1 MHPHSV
7 LVTVTGHDRP
17 GVTSALFAALAAH
30 DVEVLDVEQVV
41 ISDRLVLGVVL
52 SLHGDPAPLRRAVTH
67 AAEALGT
74 EVDVTITEDPD
85 HIASVMPVRHHVLVL
100 GRPLRAG
107 AVGEMARRIADLGGN
122 IHSIARLTHRP
133 VTALEL
139 VVSGVDAARLGAGL
153 VAGAAA
159 AGVDVAVERAG
170 LQRRAKRLLLMDL
183 DTVLTGPDP
192 FAALADHI
200 GRGAESR
207 RLLAQGEADGSSTA
221 DVVRAR
227 VALLAGAPVSSLDV
241 LQGRMQWTHGSRA
254 LLGAAR
260 RAGHR
265 TGVVTGGVAQVA
277 ERLVDGLQLDF
288 LAANR
293 LETADGRLTGRIL
306 GELVGGGGRGRALV
320 RFAESY
326 SVPLAQSV
334 AVGCG
339 AEAAELLRLAGLG
352 VVLDAAR
359 PSAEEPERSAHLDA
373 LQFVLGLR
381 TDDPEELVRS
391 EGPLAAARRGP
402 LTRPARRR
410 AGRGA
415 AQPRRRP
422 GSRLQGDAGGR
433 ACAVQDRVLRRS
445 PRPPRRSGP
454 AVRRSRSL
462 PGARPARSRPRSGR
476 W

>member
-52 SLHGDPAPLRRAVTH
+52 ALHGDPAPLRRAVTH

-74 EVDVTITEDPD
+74 EVHVSITEDPD
-85 HIASVMPVRHHVLVL
+85 EIVTHVPLRHHVLVL

-107 AVGEMARRIADLGGN
+107 AVGELARRIADLGGN

-139 VVSGVDAARLGAGL
+139 VVSGVDPRRLGAGL

-170 LQRRAKRLLLMDL
+170 LQRRAKRLLLVDL
-183 DTVLTGPDP
+183 DTMVVGPEP
-192 FAALADHI
+192 FAALADEV
-200 GRGAESR
+200 GRGEESR
-207 RLLAQGEADGSSTA
+207 RLLEEAGGRPSA
-221 DVVRAR
+221 EVVRAR
-227 VALLAGAPVSSLDV
+227 AALLAGIPVTCLET
-241 LQGRMQWTHGSRA
+241 LQGRTQWTHGARA
-254 LLGAAR
+254 LIGAAR

-265 TGVVTGGVAQVA
+265 AGVVTDGIAQVA
-277 ERLVDGLQLDF
+277 ERLVDGLSLDF

-293 LETADGRLTGRIL
+293 LETADGRLTGRIV
-306 GELVGGGGRGRALV
+306 GEVAEGGGQGRALV

-326 SVPLAQSV
+326 GVPLAQTV

-339 AEAAELLRLAGLG
+339 ADAADMLRLAGLG
-352 VVLDAAR
+352 VVVDAAR
-359 PSAEEPERSAHLDA
+359 PAEGQPARSAHLDA

-381 TDDPEELVRS
+381 TDDPDDLPRAEDV
-391 EGPLAAARRGP
+391 LATP
-402 LTRPARRR
+402 H
-410 AGRGA
+410 
-415 AQPRRRP
+415 
-422 GSRLQGDAGGR
+422 
-433 ACAVQDRVLRRS
+433 
-445 PRPPRRSGP
+445 
-454 AVRRSRSL
+454 RSR
-462 PGARPARSRPRSGR
+462 
-476 W
+476 

>member
-17 GVTSALFAALAAH
+17 GVTSALFAAIAAH

-52 SLHGDPAPLRRAVTH
+52 ALHGDPAPLRRAVTH

-74 EVDVTITEDPD
+74 EVNVAITEDPD
-85 HIASVMPVRHHVLVL
+85 EISSRVPARHHVMVL

-107 AVGEMARRIADLGGN
+107 AVGEMARRISDLGGS
-122 IHSIARLTHRP
+122 IHSIVRLTHRP

-153 VAGAAA
+153 VHGAAA

-170 LQRRAKRLLLMDL
+170 LQRRAKRALLLDL
-183 DTVLTGPDP
+183 DTVVAGPDP
-192 FAALADHI
+192 LAALADQI

-207 RLLAQGEADGSSTA
+207 RLLADGEADGSSTA
-221 DVVRAR
+221 DLVRSRA
-227 VALLAGAPVSSLDV
+227 ALLAGAPASCLDV
-241 LQGRMQWTHGSRA
+241 LHGQMHWTHGARA
-254 LLGAAR
+254 LIGAAR

-277 ERLVDGLQLDF
+277 ERLVDGLELDF

-293 LETADGRLTGRIL
+293 LETADGRLTGRIV
-306 GELVGGGGRGRALV
+306 GEVVGGGGRGRALV
-320 RFAESY
+320 RFAEAY
-326 SVPLAQSV
+326 GVPLPQSV

-339 AEAAELLRLAGLG
+339 EEAAELLRLAGLG

-359 PSAEEPERSAHLDA
+359 PSDAGAERSAHLDT

-381 TDDPEELVRS
+381 TDDPDEILRPEDVLT
-391 EGPLAAARRGP
+391 AARRA
-402 LTRPARRR
+402 L
-410 AGRGA
+410 
-415 AQPRRRP
+415 
-422 GSRLQGDAGGR
+422 
-433 ACAVQDRVLRRS
+433 
-445 PRPPRRSGP
+445 
-454 AVRRSRSL
+454 
-462 PGARPARSRPRSGR
+462 
-476 W
+476 